1 MADMG
6 DISAILGLLSS
17 EPKEGEQSDAQDE
30 GIFGGIDADMI
41 IKLIEVFSKLSESD
55 KNTDLLYALKPHLRQ
70 ENQGKV
76 DMAASLMKVFSVMSV
91 FGDKNLF

>member
-1 MADMG
+1 MG

-41 IKLIEVFSKLSESD
+41 IKLIEKRLSCIS
-55 KNTDLLYALKPHLRQ
+55 TIL
-70 ENQGKV
+70 
-76 DMAASLMKVFSVMSV
+76 
-91 FGDKNLF
+91 